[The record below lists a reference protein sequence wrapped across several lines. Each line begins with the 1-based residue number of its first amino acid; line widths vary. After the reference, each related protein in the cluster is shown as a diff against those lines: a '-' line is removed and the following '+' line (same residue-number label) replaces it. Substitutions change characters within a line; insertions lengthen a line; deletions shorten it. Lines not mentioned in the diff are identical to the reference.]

1 MSPDQKKRRS
11 DRDDRWYRT
20 QRRNQSHKVGKAA
33 AERQKA
39 PAIPDHPLIPSSPP
53 ELITTPLALDE
64 LIGHLRDAGSFAY
77 DTEFIGELSYFPR
90 LCLIQVATTQR
101 IALVDPFEI
110 DDLDSF
116 WSLLANPK
124 VQKIVHA
131 GVQDLEPVVRNIN
144 KPPANIADTQI
155 AAGFMGL
162 GYPTGLAKLVQ
173 ELLGVALGKGL
184 TYTNW
189 AHRPM
194 SAVHKRY
201 AANDVRFLPALKA
214 AIDERIESL
223 GRPSWVARECAALS
237 DRSQYEPDPQNGFA
251 RIRGATGLSPD
262 RQQVLRALLEFR
274 DAAAR
279 EQNTP
284 PRALLKDE
292 MLIKLA
298 RHPVSNVE
306 DLAKTGGLP
315 RPVRER
321 HGQAIVEAIDRA
333 LVQPAVAE
341 VAAPRPDETTTER
354 IAIDS
359 LWAAVTG
366 YCLGMSVD
374 PALASSR
381 QEIATCYRAAA
392 DGRRPAQGR
401 LTRGWRKE
409 LLGRFLDDFM
419 TGKTHVR
426 LDWAEGMLRAEASDG
441 PQE

>member
-11 DRDDRWYRT
+11 NRDDRWYRT

-39 PAIPDHPLIPSSPP
+39 PAIPDHPLIPSGPP
-53 ELITTPLALDE
+53 ELITAASALGE
-64 LIGHLRDAGSFAY
+64 LIRHLRDAGSFAY

-90 LCLIQVATTQR
+90 LCLIQVATAQR
-101 IALVDPFEI
+101 IALVDPFEV
-110 DDLDSF
+110 DDLGSF
-116 WSLLANPK
+116 WSLLADSK

-131 GVQDLEPVVRNIN
+131 GVQDLEPVVRNVN
-144 KPPANIADTQI
+144 KPPANIFDTQI

-214 AIDERIESL
+214 AINERVEAM
-223 GRPSWVARECAALS
+223 GRASWVTKECAVLS
-237 DRSQYEPDPQNGFA
+237 DRSQYETDPQNGFA
-251 RIRGATGLSPD
+251 RIRGATGLRPG
-262 RQQVLRALLEFR
+262 RQNVLRALLEFR
-274 DAAAR
+274 DVAAR
-279 EQNTP
+279 EQDTP

-298 RHPVSNVE
+298 RHPVSSVE
-306 DLAKTGGLP
+306 DLAKVRGLP
-315 RPVRER
+315 RPVQQR
-321 HGQAIVEAIDRA
+321 HGQTILDATAEALA
-333 LVQPAVAE
+333 QPVVAE
-341 VAAPRPDETTTER
+341 VPAPKPDETTTER
-354 IAIDS
+354 IAVDS

-381 QEIATCYRAAA
+381 QEIAACYRAASA
-392 DGRRPAQGR
+392 GRRPAQGR

-409 LLGRFLDDFM
+409 LLGRFLDEFM
-419 TGKTHVR
+419 TGKIHVR
-426 LDWAEGMLRAEASDG
+426 LDWAKGVLRAAASDG